1 MRHLVWLVIP
11 LLAVAGVARAQ
22 PLAPQPVPAPLMYLR
37 FAGPRDAKITI
48 YRGTGAGQMLEL
60 PCTVGFRPGY
70 SYRIAVSDMA
80 AFPRQVFCPSIEVRG
95 TLGLISKLRNAD
107 FPAQINFA
115 EEDFHKALGGTLI
128 KKVVILERPDQA
140 IPVASLPDAPLE
152 VPVAPLRDPLIEG
165 AQQGLPL
172 VIVQMGQRFFS
183 PQELNSLAV
192 PGTVLMPGE
201 RILGLPRVPPWL
213 GWNWCPVYDPVLGPR
228 NPAEFMTL
236 YDGGDSGPTA
246 GVSRNGKLRGLDA
259 TDTVA
264 EYTNRFGEKRLAVS
278 NRVALCIP
286 RFVIYKGEIA
296 AFTQIARQTVS
307 NTHTLKTPSASVGQL
322 SMKEQTQQQHAEGVD
337 AKLRASGAY
346 IASTTAVFGRMLGLE
361 VKSTL
366 RNSAA
371 VDKVMTS
378 PPSEAADGPLRI
390 IKWPD
395 KTGALVGDVITFYL
409 KYTNSGG
416 QPITN
421 VMVSDSLTAR
431 FEYVKGST
439 KTDRDALFTIQPNE
453 VGSAVL
459 RWEFT
464 GALQAHEH
472 GVISFQVRVR

>member
-1 MRHLVWLVIP
+1 MRHLLCLLITS
-11 LLAVAGVARAQ
+11 LAVAGAAHAQ
-22 PLAPQPVPAPLMYLR
+22 PPLPQQVPAPLMYLR
-37 FAGPRDAKITI
+37 FAGPKDAKITT
-48 YRGTGAGQMLEL
+48 YRGAGTSQMLEL

-95 TLGLISKLRNAD
+95 TLGLIPKLRNAD
-107 FPAQINFA
+107 FPAQITFS

-140 IPVASLPDAPLE
+140 IPVASQPDAPLE
-152 VPVAPLRDPLIEG
+152 VPVAALRDPLIEG

-172 VIVQMGQRFFS
+172 VIVQLGQRFLS
-183 PQELNSLAV
+183 AQELNGLAV
-192 PGTVLMPGE
+192 PGTVLLPGE
-201 RILGLPRVPPWL
+201 RNLGMPSVAPWL
-213 GWNWCPVYDPVLGPR
+213 GWNWCPVYDPLLGPR
-228 NPAEFMTL
+228 NPSEFMTL

-246 GVSRNGKLRGLDA
+246 GVSRNGKVRGLDA

-296 AFTQIARQTVS
+296 AFTQIARQNVS
-307 NTHTLKTPSASVGQL
+307 DTHTLKTPAASVGQL

-337 AKLRASGAY
+337 TKLRASGAY
-346 IASTTAVFGRMLGLE
+346 NSSTTSVFGRILGLE
-361 VKSTL
+361 VRSTL
-366 RNSAA
+366 RNSAS
-371 VDKVMTS
+371 VDSITIS

-409 KYTNSGG
+409 KYTNTGG

-421 VMVSDSLTAR
+421 VVVSDSLTAR

-464 GALQAHEH
+464 GALQAREH